1 MPNLE
6 QRPPSPLAMAVLAL
20 LHEEPMHPY
29 QVSYRMRERHM
40 DWTIKLKFGS
50 LYHTVEALLRDGLIE
65 NVERGRDGRRP
76 ERTVYGLTPRGR
88 QEFLDRLSDMVRLP
102 VRDYNDFAAGLKFIW
117 HLDREAAV
125 ALLRDRAE
133 SLRME
138 AEYVDKVIRMLREEK
153 RLRRLSHLE
162 LEHAAAMARAEI
174 EWIKRM
180 ADEIENGELEWRAGH
195 LEPTEPAEPTSKE
208 LEEAR

>member
-29 QVSYRMRERHM
+29 QVSYKMRERHM

-50 LYHTVEALLRDGLIE
+50 LYHTVEALLRDGLIQ

-102 VRDYNDFAAGLKFIW
+102 VRDYNDFAAGLKFIS

-125 ALLRDRAE
+125 ELLRDRAE
-133 SLRME
+133 SLGME
-138 AEYVDKVIRMLREEK
+138 AEHVDKVIRLLREEK
-153 RLRRLSHLE
+153 RLRRLSSLE

-174 EWIKRM
+174 EWITGI
-180 ADEIENGELEWRAGH
+180 ANEIESGELEWRAGH
-195 LEPTEPAEPTSKE
+195 LETAQPTSKE